1 MGVCNSSNDKKGDKN
16 KVIEANQNK
25 DGNKDKNKDND
36 KDKNKDKDK
45 DKEKDK
51 ESKNEKKEETEDN
64 AQPSIMEIKIKF
76 VEKGEEVFSST
87 FHTLDQ
93 IKVMFNEIS
102 EKVNKYSQYDLLTP
116 QNESLKAHIDEKIF
130 KIFKNKSEEEITLF
144 YLGLDIPV
152 DIRKEYETSTTVI
165 STPLLDLGSDFG
177 LVLYN
182 KCNQTVTHAFIDS
195 PHLSVFSHISAFC
208 NGNNLL
214 FISGGE
220 SQNPNEYIAD
230 FCSID
235 LFNNDRVEKL
245 PELTEARGWHSMIF
259 IPSKYVFIVSGT
271 TKSVEMFDTEKKML
285 TVDSELNE
293 ARRECTLCCV
303 NNSILYV
310 FCGFVENESH
320 LNTIEQCNL
329 RQARREWTYVNY
341 STSDNVL
348 FEQCYYIA
356 SYFSDSSI
364 ILFSSNENSNS
375 QNGNIL
381 FDFEDENNPVIEKY
395 ETNININDICPEK
408 FFHPM
413 SDKTSM
419 LFPLATSMVKV
430 YKIDENMQINVVEYP
445 EIMKQIFE

>member
-1 MGVCNSSNDKKGDKN
+1 
-16 KVIEANQNK
+16 
-25 DGNKDKNKDND
+25 
-36 KDKNKDKDK
+36 
-45 DKEKDK
+45 
-51 ESKNEKKEETEDN
+51 
-64 AQPSIMEIKIKF
+64 
-76 VEKGEEVFSST
+76 
-87 FHTLDQ
+87 
-93 IKVMFNEIS
+93 MFNEIS

-152 DIRKEYETSTTVI
+152 DIRKEYETSTTII

-208 NGNNLL
+208 NGNNFL

-285 TVDSELNE
+285 TVDSDLNE
-293 ARRECTLCCV
+293 
-303 NNSILYV
+303 
-310 FCGFVENESH
+310 
-320 LNTIEQCNL
+320 
-329 RQARREWTYVNY
+329 ARREWTYVNY